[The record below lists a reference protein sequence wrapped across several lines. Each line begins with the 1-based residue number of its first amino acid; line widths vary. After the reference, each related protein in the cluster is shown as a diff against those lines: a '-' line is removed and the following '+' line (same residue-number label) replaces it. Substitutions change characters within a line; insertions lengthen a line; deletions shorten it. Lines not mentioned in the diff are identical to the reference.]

1 MSKLE
6 NNSIP
11 VNIADSII
19 NELPKELFIDPLKKF
34 CYASIV
40 DDYIIRKLYDKL
52 NEGLKDII
60 VDEDKRRHHIL
71 DNMIYGI
78 SLSNARTRL
87 VKARSIIKNIYTKNI
102 LEDDISDMPK
112 FDFIIQ
118 NPPYNKSLHL
128 DFFNKGLDLLS
139 DTGKMVIIEPSTWLI
154 ELRQNIAEKKSSQM
168 KKYIA
173 IKERIKGHVSKV
185 VIENF
190 NNEFSVGLYVPCSI
204 TYIDKSKEYKQ
215 IKYVNCGAN
224 KNVNSL
230 YDCNLIGNIESI
242 KNIFEKLNNYDIVK
256 NHVYIPNKSEKIEGN
271 YYIRYTNIVGRGGCI
286 QGISGQL
293 NLESFYNKLSHGN
306 FAWIYTCSLWANK
319 FNIISNIVHKCIKS
333 GYHDGTTNDKE
344 AECVTGTKQE
354 LENWKHYVFNNSLP
368 LFINIC
374 LTIDQHNN
382 SLHYVPWLVD
392 KKYTDEEIYEMFGFN
407 EDEIKLIEITIKKYE
422 RYSPWFKR
430 YMCGPSSVS
439 DEEVQNFINELE
451 NA

>member
-6 NNSIP
+6 NNSITP
-11 VNIADSII
+11 NIANQII
-19 NELPKELFIDPLKKF
+19 DDLPHDLFIDPSKKF

-40 DDYIIRKLYDKL
+40 DDYIISKIYDRLYD
-52 NEGLKDII
+52 GLKDVII
-60 VDEDKRRHHIL
+60 DENERRHHIL

-78 SLSNARTRL
+78 SLSNAKTRL
-87 VKARSIIKNIYTKNI
+87 VKKCSMIKNIYTKNI
-102 LEDDISDMPK
+102 LEDDLSDMPK

-173 IKERIKGHVSKV
+173 LKERIKGHVSKV
-185 VIENF
+185 IIENF

-215 IKYVNCGAN
+215 IEYLNCGI
-224 KNVNSL
+224 KKYVNSL
-230 YDCNLIGNIESI
+230 YNCNLIGNIEII
-242 KNIFEKLNNYDIVK
+242 KSIFEKLNNYDKVINHICCENKQDK
-256 NHVYIPNKSEKIEGN
+256 NIYYAKCLAILGRSFCGDPRWSDVWFINDLYAQPTYWQTFDTRMETPISKTPHRALKNGYHYDNPVYTDKIT
-271 YYIRYTNIVGRGGCI
+271 TNIYGT
-286 QGISGQL
+286 L
-293 NLESFYNKLSHGN
+293 DELTNLQHNIYNTKL
-306 FAWIYTCSLWANK
+306 F
-319 FNIISNIVHKCIKS
+319 
-333 GYHDGTTNDKE
+333 
-344 AECVTGTKQE
+344 
-354 LENWKHYVFNNSLP
+354 P
-368 LFINIC
+368 FINIC

-382 SLHYVPWLVD
+382 SLPYVPWLVD
-392 KKYTDEEIYEMFGFN
+392 KQYTDEEIYTKFGFTN
-407 EDEIKLIEITIKKYE
+407 EEIKLIETTIKKYE

-439 DEEVQNFINELE
+439 DEEVQKFINELE